1 MGVIVIEVNA
11 VTLRPTASSTVR
23 TTLGVFP
30 GGKPGM
36 VRRSFITPFSETC
49 SVALGVAAPKLI
61 TFADGPN
68 TYFIDAVFSL

>member
-1 MGVIVIEVNA
+1 
-11 VTLRPTASSTVR
+11 
-23 TTLGVFP
+23 
-30 GGKPGM
+30 M